1 MKRFIPTL
9 LLIPVCALALDPR
22 NAAGAPPE
30 AEDTPTVAI
39 VTASPGAP
47 PHMHLSRTGLG
58 SFYWAARHPAQAWR
72 VLFPIQEGSVALA
85 DLRASCALSED
96 LPRERASCP

>member
-1 MKRFIPTL
+1 MKRLIPTL

-39 VTASPGAP
+39 VTASPSEP
-47 PHMHLSRTGLG
+47 PDIHLSRAGLG
-58 SFYWAARHPAQAWR
+58 SLYWAA
-72 VLFPIQEGSVALA
+72 
-85 DLRASCALSED
+85 SE
-96 LPRERASCP
+96 E